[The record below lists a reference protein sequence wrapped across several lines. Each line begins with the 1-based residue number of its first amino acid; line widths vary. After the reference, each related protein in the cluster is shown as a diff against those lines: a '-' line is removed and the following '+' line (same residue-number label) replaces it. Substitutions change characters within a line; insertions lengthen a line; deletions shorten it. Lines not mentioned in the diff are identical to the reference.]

1 MKKFFGLVAIL
12 FTSAGLMAQ
21 GTPQQQQKLKHDMV
35 KERAKRHEVAK
46 DILTGHPAKA
56 RADHH
61 AAVSYHKQIHRDAH
75 RIQQTDRN
83 RAYVRHRPVK
93 HHRSHKTVVVV
104 RH

>member
-1 MKKFFGLVAIL
+1 MKKFFGLLAIL
-12 FTSAGLMAQ
+12 FTSASLMAQ
-21 GTPQQQQKLKHDMV
+21 GTPQQQQELKHDMV

-56 RADHH
+56 RADHN

-75 RIQQTDRN
+75 RIQQTDHN
-83 RAYVRHRPVK
+83 RADVRHRPIK
-93 HHRSHKTVVVV
+93 HHRTHKAVVVV